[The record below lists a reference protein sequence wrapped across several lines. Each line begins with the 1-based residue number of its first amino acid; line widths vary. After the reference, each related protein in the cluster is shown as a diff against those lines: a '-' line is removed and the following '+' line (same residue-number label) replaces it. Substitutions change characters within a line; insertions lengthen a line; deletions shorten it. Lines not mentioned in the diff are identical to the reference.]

1 MAVTGTLGIV
11 GVAGTVA
18 VAGTTTLHIIVVV
31 GMVVDVIILHTLEE
45 AQLADLEN
53 IVHEA

>member
-18 VAGTTTLHIIVVV
+18 VAGTTTHPITVVV
-31 GMVVDVIILHTLEE
+31 GMVVDVIILHTVVE
-45 AQLADLEN
+45 AQSAAPEN
-53 IVHEA
+53 IVQEA